1 MSPAAEEKLGTLKIS
16 DGVVAVCTMNAAL
29 KTRGVAG
36 LSGVFTDNISKNL
49 FGKDP
54 LHKGIKVSQGEDGIG
69 IDIYIVVEYGVKIPE
84 VAWDVQE
91 NVKKEV
97 EAMTEAAV
105 KAVNIHVQGVHFTD
119 GEDQ

>member
-1 MSPAAEEKLGTLKIS
+1 MNPAAEEKLGTLKIS
-16 DGVVAVCTMNAAL
+16 DDVVAICAMNAAL
-29 KTRGVAG
+29 RGKGVAG
-36 LSGVFTDNISKNL
+36 LSGAFADSISRNL

-54 LHKGIKVSQGEDGIG
+54 LHKGIKVNQGEDGIS

-91 NVKKEV
+91 SVKTEV
-97 EAMTEAAV
+97 EAMTDTAV

-119 GEDQ
+119 EEDR

>member
-1 MSPAAEEKLGTLKIS
+1 MSSAAEEKLGTLKIS
-16 DGVVAVCTMNAAL
+16 DDVIAVCAMNAAL
-29 KTRGVAG
+29 KTKGVAG
-36 LSGVFTDNISKNL
+36 LSGAFTDNLSKNL

-54 LHKGIKVSQGEDGIG
+54 LHKGIKVNQSEDGID

-84 VAWDVQE
+84 AAWNVQE

-105 KAVNIHVQGVHFTD
+105 KAVNIHVQGVHFVD
-119 GEDQ
+119 GEGQ